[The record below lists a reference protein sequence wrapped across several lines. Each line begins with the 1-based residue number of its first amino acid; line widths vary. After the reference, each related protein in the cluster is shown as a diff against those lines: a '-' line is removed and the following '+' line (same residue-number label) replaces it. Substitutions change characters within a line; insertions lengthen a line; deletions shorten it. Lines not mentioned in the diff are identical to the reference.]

1 MTAPVPTL
9 YPPFL
14 WSRSISTYALR
25 TPSAASAESLPCTH
39 HTHTRNASI
48 VYNSLPATA
57 ASPCQLFFFNAI
69 VTSVASRE
77 AQRVPLPALATT
89 TNSCSSSSV
98 SSLNCQLP
106 LKLSSSRASPLS
118 TGNATVCSLHHCS
131 GSQPFGR

>member
-1 MTAPVPTL
+1 MTAPVPTC

-14 WSRSISTYALR
+14 WSRSISMHCARQVLLALNH
-25 TPSAASAESLPCTH
+25 LPCTH
-39 HTHTRNASI
+39 HTHTKRIYS
-48 VYNSLPATA
+48 VQLPPRPATA